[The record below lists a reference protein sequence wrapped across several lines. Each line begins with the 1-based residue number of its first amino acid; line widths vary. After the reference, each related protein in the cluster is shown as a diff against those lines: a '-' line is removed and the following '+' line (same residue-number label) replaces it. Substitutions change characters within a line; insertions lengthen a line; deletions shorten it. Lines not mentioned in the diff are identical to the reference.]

1 VPASQL
7 RRRPRIDVTRRRTV
21 NTTITPISVHRTTKV
36 STRPTAMPDI
46 IEKIQFG

>member
-1 VPASQL
+1 M
-7 RRRPRIDVTRRRTV
+7 
-21 NTTITPISVHRTTKV
+21 TITPISVHMRMKI